1 MFIICKCIYK
11 FIWRFLERCLVITL
25 SMICHWHGTPWF
37 TMASRYKLNKH
48 VTRRGG
54 KGPQG
59 PHSHILMTGES
70 EGFFWVWHF
79 GQKGFFWVYE
89 RRRDFF
95 GSRKQH
101 RDFFW
106 VLYFSSFESE
116 LRYDDEKPYRL
127 AQVLRMCCLTSTRR
141 RTEYV
146 KPVNLQRDSVKN
158 IQLLVKPYKLL
169 HDHVFARSSVTEEV
183 GISDVISPVSLTRRR
198 EEFQLSLADATYLEA
213 YFPLDNY
220 GDTSEYMADDGRRV
234 QLSRTRT
241 GWLRRAVVYTAY

>member
-95 GSRKQH
+95 GSRNNTGIFFGYCIFH
-101 RDFFW
+101 RLKVSCDMMMKDPTALPKYFW
-106 VLYFSSFESE
+106 CAVSHQQGDEQNMSS
-116 LRYDDEKPYRL
+116 
-127 AQVLRMCCLTSTRR
+127 QST
-141 RTEYV
+141 
-146 KPVNLQRDSVKN
+146 
-158 IQLLVKPYKLL
+158 
-169 HDHVFARSSVTEEV
+169 SSVTV
-183 GISDVISPVSLTRRR
+183 
-198 EEFQLSLADATYLEA
+198 
-213 YFPLDNY
+213 
-220 GDTSEYMADDGRRV
+220 
-234 QLSRTRT
+234 
-241 GWLRRAVVYTAY
+241 